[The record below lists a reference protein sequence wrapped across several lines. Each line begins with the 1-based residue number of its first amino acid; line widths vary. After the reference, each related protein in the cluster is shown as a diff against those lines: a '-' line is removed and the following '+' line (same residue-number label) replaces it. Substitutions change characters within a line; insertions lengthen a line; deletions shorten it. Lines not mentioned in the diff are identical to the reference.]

1 MNKCKLGKLLKV
13 KHGFAFKSENY
24 VEKSEYALVTL
35 ANISSTNDFQYN
47 EEKTTY
53 YGASFPSEF
62 ILKTGDLIMPL
73 TEQVMGLFGNS
84 AFVPYIKDTTFVLN
98 QRVGKVL
105 VDEEKADKFYI
116 HYLLST
122 DSVRNQLEYRAS
134 GTRQRNISPE
144 DVYDVEVFVPDLE
157 EQRRIGKL
165 LYALEQRVYNNNCI
179 NDNLAQQVNALYD
192 YWFTQFDFPDEN
204 NKPYRSSGGQMVW
217 NDKLKMNIP
226 ISFNS
231 IPLRELLSFQS
242 GYSFSSDEYV
252 ANGKYSLITIKN
264 VQDDG
269 INLHIDNYIQDIPE
283 KMPHY
288 CLLKQKDILMS
299 LTGNT
304 GRVGLMFT
312 NNCLL
317 NQRVAVVVLNNQVLH
332 AYTYCLLKNNLVR
345 KKLEAIAGGS
355 SQANLSPIDA
365 ANIQIAFNEK
375 MAIAFSKKIQ
385 PAIDIIVNNLRE
397 NLYLHQIRDFLLPL
411 LMNGQATIA
420 E

>member
-1 MNKCKLGKLLKV
+1 MLLIK
-13 KHGFAFKSENY
+13 
-24 VEKSEYALVTL
+24 
-35 ANISSTNDFQYN
+35 
-47 EEKTTY
+47 
-53 YGASFPSEF
+53 
-62 ILKTGDLIMPL
+62 
-73 TEQVMGLFGNS
+73 NS
-84 AFVPYIKDTTFVLN
+84 YEWWF
-98 QRVGKVL
+98 L
-105 VDEEKADKFYI
+105 VDFLLPPQELFYYI
-116 HYLLST
+116 
-122 DSVRNQLEYRAS
+122 
-134 GTRQRNISPE
+134 
-144 DVYDVEVFVPDLE
+144 
-157 EQRRIGKL
+157 
-165 LYALEQRVYNNNCI
+165 I

-317 NQRVAVVVLNNQVLH
+317 NQRVAVVVLNKQVLH

>member
-1 MNKCKLGKLLKV
+1 MDYINTPISEMGRVVTGKTPSTAV
-13 KHGFAFKSENY
+13 SEY
-24 VEKSEYALVTL
+24 YDGDIMFITPSELHTDFMVEKSEKTITTAGFNSIKNNTIRGTSVMVGCIGWDMGNVAVCSETC
-35 ANISSTNDFQYN
+35 ATNQQINSITDIKPEYN
-47 EEKTTY
+47 PLYIY
-53 YGASFPSEF
+53 YW
-62 ILKTGDLIMPL
+62 LKTKKDYLFSMASVTRTPILSKSTFEEILVPMPPKNKQDAITHILSAVDKKIM
-73 TEQVMGLFGNS
+73 S
-84 AFVPYIKDTTFVLN
+84 
-98 QRVGKVL
+98 
-105 VDEEKADKFYI
+105 
-116 HYLLST
+116 
-122 DSVRNQLEYRAS
+122 
-134 GTRQRNISPE
+134 
-144 DVYDVEVFVPDLE
+144 
-157 EQRRIGKL
+157 
-165 LYALEQRVYNNNCI
+165 NNAV

-204 NKPYRSSGGQMVW
+204 NKPYRLSGGQMVW

-317 NQRVAVVVLNNQVLH
+317 NQRVAVVVLNKQVLH

-411 LMNGQATIA
+411 LMNGQANIA